1 MRPWLSTALLLLAG
15 CGTPALKPVRIV
27 TISGL
32 TEPFPIYLCS
42 ALGHFRQEGVEVSL
56 EAFPSGSRSVEAL
69 LGGSADVA
77 FNSYMLAVQMS
88 VTGRPLR
95 SVFVSSVTSSALL
108 VVSPEKAERIRQI
121 EDLQGATIGVAGF
134 GTAQQQVLTYTLRL
148 HGVNIRKVKVVSY
161 GTGPT
166 AIAAIE
172 HSKVDAGLING
183 SAFELL
189 RRRAPTVRVLADPR
203 TREGMKVLHGY
214 ETGANECLF
223 STPKWISQNPEIVR
237 RMARAMLKT
246 HVWIQAHT
254 AEEILALLPP
264 QFHSEL
270 REVDLATLR
279 ALVTGLSK
287 DGKMPAGAPD
297 NILRLISDSMEGTSK
312 VDLSATWTNEFL
324 ETR

>member
-1 MRPWLSTALLLLAG
+1 MRTCLCFSLLLLAA
-15 CGTPALKPVRIV
+15 CRTPNNRPVRIV
-27 TISGL
+27 TSSGL

-42 ALGHFRQEGVEVSL
+42 ALGHFRQEGVEVSI

-69 LGGSADVA
+69 LGGSAEVA

-88 VTGRPLR
+88 VTARPLR
-95 SVFVSSVTSSALL
+95 SVFVSSLASSALL
-108 VVSPEKAERIRQI
+108 VVAPAKAERIRRI

-134 GTAQQQVLTYTLRL
+134 GTAQQQVLTYTLRR
-148 HGVNIRKVKVVSY
+148 HGLSIGEVKVVSY

-203 TREGMKVLHGY
+203 TREGLKSLYGY
-214 ETGANECLF
+214 ETTANYCLI
-223 STPKWISQNPEIVR
+223 STPKWIAQNPEIVR

-246 HVWIQAHT
+246 HSWIQAHT
-254 AEEILALLPP
+254 AEEVLALLPA
-264 QFHSEL
+264 QFHSDL
-270 REVDLATLR
+270 KEVDLATLQS
-279 ALVTGLSK
+279 LVTGLSK
-287 DGKMPAGAPD
+287 DGKMPAEAPE
-297 NILRLISDSMEGTSK
+297 NIGRLVSDSMESTGK
-312 VDLSATWTNEFL
+312 IDLSATWTNEFV
-324 ETR
+324 ENP